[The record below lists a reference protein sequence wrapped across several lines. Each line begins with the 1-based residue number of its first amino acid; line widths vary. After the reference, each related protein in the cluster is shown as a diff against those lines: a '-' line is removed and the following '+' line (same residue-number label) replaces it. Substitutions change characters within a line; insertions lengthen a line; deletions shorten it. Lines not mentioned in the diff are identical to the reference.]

1 LLGLTLAL
9 IAREAQKPDAD
20 PQILE
25 TLSSSVNG
33 RYPHEWSDEQ
43 RGRAVASDI
52 LEPMSIALIASSV
65 NNGNGHTNGAN
76 GRTPGAPE
84 EITPEAGDGF
94 SAQGFIG

>member
-33 RYPHEWSDEQ
+33 SYPHEWSDEQ
-43 RGRAVASDI
+43 RGRAVATDI

-76 GRTPGAPE
+76 GSIPGAPE
-84 EITPEAGDGF
+84 EITSESGDGF
-94 SAQGFIG
+94 SAHGFIG